1 MYAVE
6 ALRRV
11 PVVFGGEE
19 QLHAREEETILDG
32 EEERVAGKQVV
43 EEPVAIVVVGGR
55 RRSCREEVGVLFA
68 VEVHVDGGPGTATT
82 GAGERGVVLGMVEDA
97 G

>member
-11 PVVFGGEE
+11 PVVFGGEQ

-43 EEPVAIVVVGGR
+43 EEPVAIVVGGGR
-55 RRSCREEVGVLFA
+55 PCREEVGVLFA

>member
-1 MYAVE
+1 MYAIE

-11 PVVFGGEE
+11 PVVFGGEQ

-43 EEPVAIVVVGGR
+43 EEPVAIVVGGGHR
-55 RRSCREEVGVLFA
+55 PCREEVGVLFA

-82 GAGERGVVLGMVEDA
+82 GAGERGVVLWMVEDA